1 MNIGDTIRAQGLAV
15 GLTID
20 AEAVKVAGRMVS
32 AIVDRQPRDF
42 EMMDA
47 GYADKEPISLEVA
60 KGVGSSVEV
69 AWVGGR
75 NIPSDLRGYTPKG
88 PGENGRGA
96 DVCVVNGANRT
107 IRSVKD
113 AGSAWILMTVK
124 AT

>member
-20 AEAVKVAGRMVS
+20 AEAVKVAGRNVT

-75 NIPSDLRGYTPKG
+75 NIPSDLRGYTPK
-88 PGENGRGA
+88 NN
-96 DVCVVNGANRT
+96 DLCVVNGEDRA
-107 IRSVKD
+107 IRKVTN
-113 AGSAWILMTVK
+113 AGSAWILGTIK